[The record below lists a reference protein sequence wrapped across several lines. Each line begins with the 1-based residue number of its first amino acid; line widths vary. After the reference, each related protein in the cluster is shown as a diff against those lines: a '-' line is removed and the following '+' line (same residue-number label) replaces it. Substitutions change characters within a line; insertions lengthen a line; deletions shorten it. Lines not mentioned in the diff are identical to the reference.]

1 MKSYTLF
8 FLFAAASTILAA
20 PPEFLFRC
28 NHAHA
33 LHESMRECGDA
44 SQGYVLE
51 RNPAYDAF
59 KEQLRLAEEHRK
71 IEEQRQ
77 IQEQRQTHQA
87 VSNQLAELGSKHAL
101 QRQTGE
107 MGRVPEPAVTTGR
120 GKPYGD
126 NGSTYQ
132 TNPTTA
138 GGYGGNRNGT
148 SGVVTSGRRLG
159 TGEMGRVPEPAV
171 TTGRG
176 NPYGDNGS
184 TYQTNPTTA
193 GEYGGNRNGTS
204 GGQTVGSGT
213 NTGSVSGGGSSGYG
227 SGGRGYLGTGA
238 GSGSGGSRGQTTGNI
253 MSTGTTVT
261 SGSNAGKGNVQGTAS
276 DSGHNTGSATSGAG
290 RAGVTG
296 NVAPNPESGGTS
308 EADDGGA
315 DGPGRGARPAR

>member
-101 QRQTGE
+101 QRQ
-107 MGRVPEPAVTTGR
+107 
-120 GKPYGD
+120 
-126 NGSTYQ
+126 
-132 TNPTTA
+132 
-138 GGYGGNRNGT
+138 
-148 SGVVTSGRRLG
+148 